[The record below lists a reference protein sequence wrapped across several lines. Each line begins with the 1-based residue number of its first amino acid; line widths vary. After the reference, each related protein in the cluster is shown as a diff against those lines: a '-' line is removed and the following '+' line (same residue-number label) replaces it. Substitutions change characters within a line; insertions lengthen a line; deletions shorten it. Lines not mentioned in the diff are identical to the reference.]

1 MQKRLFIA
9 SLASKQIKEAANQA
23 IIDNSL
29 KWIPSDKLHLTW
41 KFLAKQDEE
50 VIKPIKNF
58 LKEFEAKYFPLE
70 IELDE
75 TKAWSSLDR
84 PRVFVW
90 AGKFTKFK
98 SQDQNIEDLTHNF
111 INDLNNGLRPI
122 CHVDSEHKFTP
133 HITLGRFK
141 KNTRIKN
148 KEKFTNYKLPK
159 FSWRID
165 SLGLFE
171 SQLNEDGAEYFLL

>member
-9 SLASKQIKEAANQA
+9 SLASEEIKQTANQP

-29 KWIPSDKLHLTW
+29 KWIPSEKLHLTW

-50 VIKPIKNF
+50 VIKPIKSF

-70 IELDE
+70 IELNE

-90 AGKFTKFK
+90 AGKLTSFK
-98 SQDQNIEDLTHNF
+98 NNNQDLESLSHGLMSDL
-111 INDLNNGLRPI
+111 DKGLKPI
-122 CHVDSEHKFTP
+122 CHVDNEHQFTP

-141 KNTRIKN
+141 RNTRIKN
-148 KEKFTNYKLPK
+148 KEKFTSYQLPK
-159 FSWRID
+159 TSWKIE
-165 SLGLFE
+165 SIGLFE
-171 SQLNEDGAEYFLL
+171 SKLNEDGAEYFLL